1 MLKMSTP
8 HQRES
13 FIFTRNFYL
22 MLRSSAL
29 KKPGLRISTNTTKN
43 SAPITPFQPGMRYH
57 MPILVAS
64 HLVFQAR
71 PQLIPPVAAV
81 AVLATPVAVASPAA
95 AVVAA
100 AVAAGKS

>member
-1 MLKMSTP
+1 MLHS
-8 HQRES
+8 
-13 FIFTRNFYL
+13 L
-22 MLRSSAL
+22 DL
-29 KKPGLRISTNTTKN
+29 KKPGLRISTNITKN

-95 AVVAA
+95 VA